1 MDHLLKTRDS
11 RYIYRSEL
19 NKACFQHDRAHGDFK
34 DSPRRT
40 VTNKFLK
47 DKTAGSGIKY
57 MLQNEQLD

>member
-1 MDHLLKTRDS
+1 M
-11 RYIYRSEL
+11 
-19 NKACFQHDRAHGDFK
+19 AHGDFK